1 MDWPRVYAPLLFV
14 PRNAAISAVRCAAR
28 ESISGKLVAG
38 VAPAG
43 AGAGAGA
50 GVLAAGAGVTA
61 AMVGFPA
68 PSIVW

>member
-1 MDWPRVYAPLLFV
+1 MYAPLLFV
-14 PRNAAISAVRCAAR
+14 PRNAAISAVRCASR
-28 ESISGKLVAG
+28 ESISGKLDAG

-43 AGAGAGA
+43 AGAGVIAA
-50 GVLAAGAGVTA
+50 GVGLTA

>member
-14 PRNAAISAVRCAAR
+14 PRNAAISAVKCAAR

-38 VAPAG
+38 VAP